1 MTQGP
6 RPSTADADE
15 HGHTGPSRRR
25 LLRTLAAGATLAT
38 AGLGGCLGGGI
49 SAASDPWR
57 EVRRG
62 DPPGPIIDGVAR
74 LRAGEYVAIPIR
86 WPESEGSGLLSG
98 RLSERLSLP
107 LDVHTMGA
115 EAYETYLA
123 GEGLDGVS
131 AASATGEP
139 SVSFRETRLPHDAYT
154 MVVDNT
160 RFGREPPYDEITVS
174 VSLELQ
180 L

>member
-1 MTQGP
+1 MTRRLRDAPGESDERDHSGP
-6 RPSTADADE
+6 T
-15 HGHTGPSRRR
+15 RRR
-25 LLRTLAAGATLAT
+25 LLHTLAAGSALAT
-38 AGLGGCLGGGI
+38 AGLGGCLGSGI
-49 SAASDPWR
+49 SEATDPWQ

-62 DPPGPIIDGVAR
+62 DPPGPIVDGVAR

-86 WPESEGSGLLSG
+86 WAESEGSGLLSG
-98 RLSERLSLP
+98 QLSERLSLP
-107 LDVHTMGA
+107 LDVHTVGA
-115 EAYETYLA
+115 EAYETYRA

-160 RFGREPPYDEITVS
+160 RFGDEPPYDEITVS
-174 VSLELQ
+174 VSLELH